1 MHELR
6 DRDVRALLDLVGE
19 ANGADDLDEF
29 RAAVIPGVR
38 RMVPAEIVSY
48 NEVAGDGDVLAAISD
63 PVLPA
68 ALHGAWAAHAHE
80 HPLLRRLLRTHDA
93 RPYRFSDVVT
103 HEELAALGLYRDLYE
118 PLGIAHQVAFALPSG
133 PTLSVAVALMRGG
146 PDDFTARDV
155 RMLDLARP
163 HLAQAYRNAAL
174 RERMAGTIDAL
185 LQGFDDDGEAVAVV
199 DDAGRVAAVSGPAA
213 RLLGELDR
221 EARGPGSP
229 AVPGLRGHAGDGA
242 TVRPGDPLPAS
253 LRAWWLAPSDTTVPA
268 PFAAEPGRDGRL
280 VARRLKRSSRTDLD
294 LLVIERLARGVPL
307 DVLRSLGLT
316 ARETAVLDAFIRGGS
331 TASVAAALGVAPRTV
346 DKHAQSVHAKLGVR
360 SRTEAIAA
368 AWTAAGLTEDERLR
382 RSA

>member
-68 ALHGAWAAHAHE
+68 AFHGAWAAHAHE

-93 RPYRFSDVVT
+93 RPYRFSDVIT
-103 HEELAALGLYRDLYE
+103 HEELAGLGLYRDLYA
-118 PLGIAHQVAFALPSG
+118 PLGIEHQIAFALPSG

-174 RERMAGTIDAL
+174 RERMAGTFDAL
-185 LQGFDDDGEAVAVV
+185 LRGFDDGEAVAVV
-199 DDAGRVAAVSGPAA
+199 DDAGRMVAASGPAA
-213 RLLGELDR
+213 RLLGELAADAPGGGAPR
-221 EARGPGSP
+221 EAGARGD
-229 AVPGLRGHAGDGA
+229 AV
-242 TVRPGDPLPAS
+242 VRPGDPLPEQ
-253 LRAWWLAPSDTTVPA
+253 LRAWWLAPDEAAVPA
-268 PFAAEPGRDGRL
+268 PFAAAPGRDGRL
-280 VARRLKRSSRTDLD
+280 VARRLRRSRGTDVD

-316 ARETAVLDAFIRGGS
+316 ERETAVLDGFIRGGS
-331 TASVAAALGVAPRTV
+331 TSSVAAALGVRPRTV

-368 AWTAAGLTEDERLR
+368 AWTAAGLTRDERLR